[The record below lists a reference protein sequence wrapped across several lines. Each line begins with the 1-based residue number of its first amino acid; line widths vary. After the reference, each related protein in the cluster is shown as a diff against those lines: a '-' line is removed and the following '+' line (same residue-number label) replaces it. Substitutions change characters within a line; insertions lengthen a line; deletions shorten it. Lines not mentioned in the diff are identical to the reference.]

1 MANLC
6 YFAICL
12 LIANA
17 VSSLQLPECDGLPEK
32 RGITPEEKELVLRT
46 HNQYREDVREGRV
59 PGLPRAETMPML
71 SWDEKLAK
79 EAQRW
84 ADHCPKIADGH
95 PPESWKTFQY
105 GQNIAWGQKNYA
117 DAMKMW
123 FDEYKEYVENGIDP
137 LIFRGESDQARNRLQ
152 LGQNGHFAQMV
163 TALTTKIGC
172 GKVEGPNLES
182 LRIYICNY
190 HPRGN
195 WMIQMGSQTQAIPA
209 YKALEVAPFTKTNE
223 SPRFRTMSG
232 SPIRAKHVIEPQV
245 LPPFIFDGNDND
257 DDASEHENGNEDQ
270 NANVESVDWLFSFE
284 SLEDQDPRERLTN
297 PFGDSFNLNLVMPN
311 SFGLESHFHPVND
324 PQSPE
329 SITESSFN
337 PVNEFAEPVGKSFFQ
352 SLTNELRQYQ
362 QMILQKLKIH
372 LNAQE
377 RSKSPRLRIKILRL
391 RQKLHG
397 LRRLLRKTVQLAT
410 NRPNEEEEPQRTR
423 RRSQGLDETWGLGGP
438 GDSDLKGR
446 SMKAPPNIDE
456 RVPKAATPQ
465 SVNEG
470 PRFRS
475 ATSKRVKTRYN
486 EDLQPFRKSITLYD

>member
-209 YKALEVAPFTKTNE
+209 YKALEVAPFTKTN
-223 SPRFRTMSG
+223 
-232 SPIRAKHVIEPQV
+232 
-245 LPPFIFDGNDND
+245 
-257 DDASEHENGNEDQ
+257 
-270 NANVESVDWLFSFE
+270 
-284 SLEDQDPRERLTN
+284 
-297 PFGDSFNLNLVMPN
+297 
-311 SFGLESHFHPVND
+311 
-324 PQSPE
+324 
-329 SITESSFN
+329 
-337 PVNEFAEPVGKSFFQ
+337 VNEFAEPVGKSFFQ